1 MIFDLTSISNFELLF
16 TLGTYGEGTFIFFA
30 LFFSEGEG
38 DADLNWRF
46 KDGVSMKSSSDSV
59 DGAEGGFLFTRQA
72 SAFLRKR

>member
-16 TLGTYGEGTFIFFA
+16 TLGTCGEGTFIFFA
-30 LFFSEGEG
+30 LFFSEG

-46 KDGVSMKSSSDSV
+46 KDGASMKSSSDSV

-72 SAFLRKR
+72 SAFVRKR